1 MNGKAKNSFINRLWC
16 VTWYTTLALLTLL
29 LGSRVT
35 YMRPTCV
42 TLCPHSVF
50 SWLWDNAKLILEFS
64 SHKFDL
70 LSIYVRLVFKAFVVN
85 FNKKVSGNKIVPRK
99 TWLIFGFIFISLV
112 YMRHKMKT
120 YTLEKRIIYVPDF
133 NELCSKN

>member
-1 MNGKAKNSFINRLWC
+1 MLKFHPYLILTGDTRVEFVIYSVLNAKAKTSSINRLWC

-35 YMRPTCV
+35 YTRPACV

-50 SWLWDNAKLILEFS
+50 LTLGYNVKSILVFS

-70 LSIYVRLVFKAFVVN
+70 LSIYFRLVLKPL
-85 FNKKVSGNKIVPRK
+85 K
-99 TWLIFGFIFISLV
+99 
-112 YMRHKMKT
+112 
-120 YTLEKRIIYVPDF
+120 
-133 NELCSKN
+133 